1 MRKYI
6 QEKGIPFP
14 DDWEKRLGD
23 WKKRAEE
30 AKNKA
35 NISIDIREDDSDLS
49 YCSMDDLA
57 FLVEGKEG
65 KGKNNTLFKDACEY
79 KPIRDALAHTSRLT
93 RVAKNKLNT
102 TYENIKARIVGLLN
116 MA

>member
-1 MRKYI
+1 MPRRPTKPLWPPPWPPEQAYI
-6 QEKGIPFP
+6 
-14 DDWEKRLGD
+14 WH
-23 WKKRAEE
+23 WV
-30 AKNKA
+30 
-35 NISIDIREDDSDLS
+35 S
-49 YCSMDDLA
+49 C
-57 FLVEGKEG
+57 LVEGKEG

-79 KPIRDALAHTSRLT
+79 KPIRDALAHTSRLK

>member
-1 MRKYI
+1 MYSNTPPSPS
-6 QEKGIPFP
+6 QEG
-14 DDWEKRLGD
+14 RLIYFAGVFTQHAASLRVD
-23 WKKRAEE
+23 
-30 AKNKA
+30 
-35 NISIDIREDDSDLS
+35 
-49 YCSMDDLA
+49 
-57 FLVEGKEG
+57 GKEG